1 MKFSTYS
8 AYFLLCGLLLIWQ
21 GTKAAEVRCFPEV
34 HCEGE
39 LIQTVFTPR
48 ECCIENAI
56 GVSYDYS
63 GQIEKCHTCE
73 EVKVRLPTYNS
84 SDRYT
89 AKNTTLRMAKRLPA
103 SLGEAQFIYPEEV
116 TLHVIVPAV
125 SIERSSYSIEY
136 SENLAVT
143 VCLSY
148 DNTGGGHAQF
158 SVNVSV
164 TGQDGG
170 FSKTHKFDFTA
181 LSGRSCD
188 SVSLPL
194 SAIHDPFT
202 DTVFSV
208 AIVHQDQSPFDLGPN
223 SSVSL
228 TVKALIDMGS
238 TALSEIIAVVFVENS
253 TKSCLTTT
261 LTLPEQRPQR
271 LTLTIVSTFN
281 ISPFEL
287 PKFRVG
293 GRRNTVIMVEE
304 EPQPTLESVGT
315 PEGGREEE
323 GEGEKGGEEEEE
335 GEEEV
340 ATGTRAAEVRCFPEV
355 HCEGELIQ
363 TVFTPRECCIENAI
377 GVSYDYSGQ
386 IERCHTCEVLGWK
399 QAHVYAIED
408 SVISIPFGANRVPEV
423 SFESSSYR
431 ADVTENLAVPV
442 CLYYDNTGE
451 VTLSSASIYRWP
463 QKVKI
468 LFLCTFWCVPR
479 DEWRCG
485 GFFKTFD
492 FTALSGRSCD
502 SVSLPRSAVH
512 DPFTDTVFSVA
523 IVHQDQPPFDLGP
536 HSSASLIINALKVP
550 EVQFEESQTTY
561 TLPVTSIETCLV
573 RTPPDEMD
581 STLPLTVNVSL
592 SRDMGST
599 ALSEIIA
606 VVFVENS
613 TKSCLTTTLT
623 LPEQRPQRLTLTIV
637 STFNISA
644 FELPKFRVGG
654 RRNTVIMV
662 EEEPQPTLGSVGT
675 PEGGREEE
683 GEGEE
688 GEEEVATG
696 SGDDIEL
703 DIVGDACLRR
713 GQILESQTLIR
724 RDSSSGAAADPLT
737 GTSAATSPR
746 AVAEDL
752 AETTCRPLRNAAEEW
767 GCRTATET
775 AAEIVTANFRI
786 QITSDDPLE
795 PADVLVTYDGNEE
808 GTRVVVEPG
817 ETESVEV
824 EFLSGEIG
832 IGDRDRAVVVRSLNG
847 ASVSKG
853 C

>member
-408 SVISIPFGANRVPEV
+408 SVISIPFGANR
-423 SFESSSYR
+423 
-431 ADVTENLAVPV
+431 
-442 CLYYDNTGE
+442 G
-451 VTLSSASIYRWP
+451 
-463 QKVKI
+463 
-468 LFLCTFWCVPR
+468 
-479 DEWRCG
+479 G

>member
-228 TVKALIDMGS
+228 TVKALIATVPEVQFEESQMTYTLPVTSIETCLVRTSPDEMNTTLPLTVNVSISRDMGS

-408 SVISIPFGANRVPEV
+408 SVISIPFGANR
-423 SFESSSYR
+423 
-431 ADVTENLAVPV
+431 
-442 CLYYDNTGE
+442 G
-451 VTLSSASIYRWP
+451 
-463 QKVKI
+463 
-468 LFLCTFWCVPR
+468 
-479 DEWRCG
+479 G

>member
-408 SVISIPFGANRVPEV
+408 SVISIPFGANRGYAQFSVNISV
-423 SFESSSYR
+423 
-431 ADVTENLAVPV
+431 ATE
-442 CLYYDNTGE
+442 G
-451 VTLSSASIYRWP
+451 
-463 QKVKI
+463 
-468 LFLCTFWCVPR
+468 
-479 DEWRCG
+479 G